1 MEITIGSVID
11 VTIGKHI
18 ISLFRKTH
26 VEQFLPDI
34 SRYLSLD
41 DLSRNDCIILCQVF
55 EFKKP
60 INSTK
65 LFQYL
70 YGGMACVPC
79 ENIIKLCHFI
89 VNVEKAVLDGSFDE
103 TADYHTKIQFNTV
116 DTKRLFPEWAKIT
129 KRNIGKMEVNCLFDM
144 IFYSVN
150 VGNDDKFFK
159 CFANEIRNTPKNR
172 IIARIIA
179 CYPNCTIIKII
190 NSYFYFDNIYKDFL
204 AGKKY
209 EDVLKDDEHITE
221 NHFNV
226 CHWIPKL
233 YNYSRGHGVTHLN
246 ALTDMLFYCF
256 HRDKHDDEYFR
267 DVYYVNYFKNIDSQG
282 MDHVSRMDN
291 VSRMDA
297 VPNIFAHRLKKLFRE
312 SECNNINDYVEIY
325 YNFYEIYR
333 MINDDGIVPDH
344 PFTQPVYLEKINT
357 DELLSEFQI
366 DKNIMAKIS
375 KLVMFYINP
384 QYRWI
389 IGKYL
394 FMTRTSYDNIDVMKT
409 IGNCLKNRSD
419 KQDILDAIDEALN
432 TSSK

>member
-1 MEITIGSVID
+1 MD

-41 DLSRNDCIILCQVF
+41 DLSRNDCIILCEVF

-60 INSTK
+60 INSNK

-103 TADYHTKIQFNTV
+103 TTDYHTKIQFNTV
-116 DTKRLFPEWAKIT
+116 DTKRLFPEWVKIT
-129 KRNIGKMEVNCLFDM
+129 KRNIGKIEVNCLFDM

-150 VGNDDKFFK
+150 VGNDDKFFQ
-159 CFANEIRNTPKNR
+159 CFAKEIRNTSKNR
-172 IIARIIA
+172 VIARIIA
-179 CYPNCTIIKII
+179 CYPNCPIIKII

-221 NHFNV
+221 NHFDV

-233 YNYSRGHGVTHLN
+233 NNYSRCIVPHLN

-256 HRDKHDDEYFR
+256 NRDKHDDEYFR
-267 DVYYVNYFKNIDSQG
+267 DVYHVIYFDYTESQG
-282 MDHVSRMDN
+282 
-291 VSRMDA
+291 MDA
-297 VPNIFAHRLKKLFRE
+297 VPNIFALKLKKLIRE
-312 SECNNINDYVEIY
+312 SKYNNLDNYVEIY

-366 DKNIMAKIS
+366 DKNIMTKIS

-394 FMTRTSYDNIDVMKT
+394 FMNRTSYDDIDVMKT